1 MHMAPQAE
9 VTRASLPSE
18 EKLRHM
24 VREVVGDVLAAQQ
37 KEQRPAPRKRASRSH
52 WLLLGVPLV
61 LAAAA
66 WTVLGA
72 EIGRPT
78 ASVPQ
83 ELWGV
88 WTAAAPSH
96 AQRPFALS
104 QRAVTFYTG
113 GSDSSRLPIR
123 SIRAGR
129 DARGTQYVLEYVLVG
144 EPYEFSFYHSPER
157 GGVIYFANH
166 REFAWRRAGPAGAGS
181 RPNGAAALPPV
192 KKDRRQ
198 GAPSKRA
205 AGGD

>member
-1 MHMAPQAE
+1 MHMMPHAE

-18 EKLRHM
+18 EKLRHI

-37 KEQRPAPRKRASRSH
+37 QEQRPAPRRRGPR
-52 WLLLGVPLV
+52 WIFIGLPLV

-66 WTVLGA
+66 WPVFGA
-72 EIGRPT
+72 GTLRPA
-78 ASVPQ
+78 ASVPR

-88 WTAAAPSH
+88 WTAAAPGQ
-96 AQRPFALS
+96 AQRPFALT

-113 GSDSSRLPIR
+113 GSDSSTLPIR
-123 SIRAGR
+123 SVRADR

-166 REFAWRRAGPAGAGS
+166 RELAWRRGGPARAGS
-181 RPNGAAALPPV
+181 HPN
-192 KKDRRQ
+192 